1 MFQAREN
8 AKERI
13 KGILGTLKKSGIK
26 NCVRTFA
33 IARLMREFGISDRE
47 LILLNNEV
55 EYDNQII

>member
-13 KGILGTLKKSGIK
+13 KGILMALRKSGVS

-33 IARLMREFGISDRE
+33 IIRLMKEFGISDRE